1 MNELQIFKSHE
12 FGEIRTTVQNG
23 EPWFVAADVCKALD
37 IENNR
42 KATNRLDDDE
52 KGVTL
57 SDTLGGKQKL
67 TIVNEAGLYSLV
79 LGSRKPEAKAFK
91 RWITHEV
98 LPSIRKT
105 GGYITG
111 QEGLSDTELLEKAV
125 LVAQRRIAE
134 RDKQI
139 ERMKPAQIFADAV
152 CASEQSI
159 LVGDLAKLLRQNGI
173 DIGQKR
179 LFEWLRSRSY
189 LIKRKGSDWNMPTQ
203 RSMDMELF
211 EIKETAITH
220 SDGHVTISR
229 TVKVTGKGQKY
240 FINRFLDRL
249 HEEEVRKW
257 PKGKSV

>member
-1 MNELQIFKSHE
+1 MNELQVFQNNQ
-12 FGEIRTTVQNG
+12 FGDIRAIVQNG
-23 EPWFVAADVCKALD
+23 EPWFVAADVCRAL
-37 IENNR
+37 EVSNPTV
-42 KATNRLDDDE
+42 AAGRLDDDE
-52 KGVTL
+52 RAKFN
-57 SDTLGGKQKL
+57 LGRQGNT
-67 TIVNEAGLYSLV
+67 TIVNEPGLYTLV
-79 LGSRKPEAKAFK
+79 LGSRKPEAKQFK

-105 GGYITG
+105 GGYIKD
-111 QEGLSDTELLEKAV
+111 QETMTDAELMAKA
-125 LVAQRRIAE
+125 LMVAQR
-134 RDKQI
+134 QI
-139 ERMKPAQIFADAV
+139 EERNLQIEQMKPAQIFADAV

-179 LFEWLRSRSY
+179 LFQWLRDNSY

-240 FINRFLDRL
+240 FINKFLR
-249 HEEEVRKW
+249 
-257 PKGKSV
+257 

>member
-12 FGEIRTTVQNG
+12 FGEIRTTIQNG

-98 LPSIRKT
+98 LPTIRRT
-105 GGYITG
+105 GGYVNSADAFIEHYLPHADESTRTMFRA
-111 QEGLSDTELLEKAV
+111 QLKAIEELNAKIEADKPKV
-125 LVAQRRIAE
+125 L
-134 RDKQI
+134 
-139 ERMKPAQIFADAV
+139 FADAV
-152 CASEQSI
+152 SSSDTTI
-159 LVGDLAKLLRQNGI
+159 LVGEMAKILKQNGVNIGQKRFFEWLRQNG
-173 DIGQKR
+173 
-179 LFEWLRSRSY
+179 Y
-189 LIKRKGSDWNMPTQ
+189 LIKRKGSEWNMPTQ
-203 RSMDMELF
+203 RSMELGLF
-211 EIKETAITH
+211 EIKESTH
-220 SDGHVTISR
+220 LDGNGCNVTTKTPKI
-229 TVKVTGKGQKY
+229 TGKGQQY
-240 FINRFLDRL
+240 FIGEFL
-249 HEEEVRKW
+249 
-257 PKGKSV
+257 PAQ

>member
-1 MNELQIFKSHE
+1 MTELQIFKNE
-12 FGEIRTTVQNG
+12 QFGEIRTTVQNG

-105 GGYITG
+105 GGYIAG

-189 LIKRKGSDWNMPTQ
+189 LIKRKG
-203 RSMDMELF
+203 
-211 EIKETAITH
+211 
-220 SDGHVTISR
+220 V
-229 TVKVTGKGQKY
+229 
-240 FINRFLDRL
+240 RL
-249 HEEEVRKW
+249 EHAH
-257 PKGKSV
+257 PAQYGYGTF

>member
-12 FGEIRTTVQNG
+12 FGEIRTTIQNG

-98 LPSIRKT
+98 LPTIRRT
-105 GGYITG
+105 GGYVNSAEAFIEHYLPNADESTRTMFRS
-111 QEGLSDTELLEKAV
+111 QLKAIEDLNARIEADKPKV
-125 LVAQRRIAE
+125 L
-134 RDKQI
+134 
-139 ERMKPAQIFADAV
+139 FADAV
-152 CASEQSI
+152 SSSDTTI
-159 LVGDLAKLLRQNGI
+159 LVGEMAKILKQNGV

-179 LFEWLRSRSY
+179 FFEWLRQNGY
-189 LIKRKGSDWNMPTQ
+189 LIKRKGSEWNMPTQ
-203 RSMDMELF
+203 RSMELGLF
-211 EIKETAITH
+211 EIKESTHLDGNGCNIT
-220 SDGHVTISR
+220 TKTPKI
-229 TVKVTGKGQKY
+229 TGKGQQY
-240 FINRFLDRL
+240 FIGEFL
-249 HEEEVRKW
+249 
-257 PKGKSV
+257 PAQ

>member
-1 MNELQIFKSHE
+1 MRYKTKKDDVKMNELQVFQNNQ
-12 FGEIRTTVQNG
+12 FGEIRAVVKNG
-23 EPWFVAADVCKALD
+23 EPWFVAADVCKALE
-37 IENNR
+37 IANNR
-42 KATNRLDDDE
+42 KAISRLDDDE
-52 KGVTL
+52 KGVTS
-57 SDTLGGKQKL
+57 SDTPGGTQAM
-67 TIVNEAGLYSLV
+67 TTVNEPGLYALV
-79 LGSRKPEAKAFK
+79 LGSRKPEARQFK

-105 GGYITG
+105 GGYING
-111 QEGLSDTELLEKAV
+111 QETMSDTELMAKAL
-125 LVAQRRIAE
+125 LVAQR
-134 RDKQI
+134 QI
-139 ERMKPAQIFADAV
+139 EERNCLIEQMKPAQIFADAV

-179 LFEWLRSRSY
+179 LFQWLRDNSY

-240 FINRFLDRL
+240 FINKFLS
-249 HEEEVRKW
+249 E
-257 PKGKSV
+257 

>member
-1 MNELQIFKSHE
+1 MTELQIFKNE
-12 FGEIRTTVQNG
+12 QFGEIRTTVQNG

-98 LPSIRKT
+98 LPTIRRT
-105 GGYITG
+105 GGYVNSAEAFIGHYLPHADESTRTMFRA
-111 QEGLSDTELLEKAV
+111 QLKAIEELNAKIEADKPKV
-125 LVAQRRIAE
+125 L
-134 RDKQI
+134 
-139 ERMKPAQIFADAV
+139 FADAV
-152 CASEQSI
+152 SSSDTTI
-159 LVGDLAKLLRQNGI
+159 LVGEMAKILKQNGV

-179 LFEWLRSRSY
+179 FFDWLRQNGY
-189 LIKRKGSDWNMPTQ
+189 LIKRKGSEWNMPTQ
-203 RSMDMELF
+203 RSMELGLF
-211 EIKETAITH
+211 EIKESTHIDGNGCNIT
-220 SDGHVTISR
+220 TKTPKI
-229 TVKVTGKGQKY
+229 TGKGQQY
-240 FINRFLDRL
+240 FIGEFL
-249 HEEEVRKW
+249 
-257 PKGKSV
+257 PAQ

>member
-1 MNELQIFKSHE
+1 MTELQIFKNE
-12 FGEIRTTVQNG
+12 QFGEIRTTVQNG

-98 LPSIRKT
+98 LPTIRRT
-105 GGYITG
+105 GGYVNSAEAFIGHYLPHADESTRTMFRA
-111 QEGLSDTELLEKAV
+111 QLKAIEELNAKIEADKPKV
-125 LVAQRRIAE
+125 L
-134 RDKQI
+134 
-139 ERMKPAQIFADAV
+139 FADAV
-152 CASEQSI
+152 SSSDTTI
-159 LVGDLAKLLRQNGI
+159 LVGEMAKILKQNGV

-179 LFEWLRSRSY
+179 FFEWLRQNGY
-189 LIKRKGSDWNMPTQ
+189 LIKRKGSEWNMPTQ
-203 RSMDMELF
+203 RSMELGLF
-211 EIKETAITH
+211 EIKESTHIDGNGCNIT
-220 SDGHVTISR
+220 TKTPKI
-229 TVKVTGKGQKY
+229 TGKGQQY
-240 FINRFLDRL
+240 FIGEFL
-249 HEEEVRKW
+249 
-257 PKGKSV
+257 PAQ

>member
-1 MNELQIFKSHE
+1 MTELQIFKNE
-12 FGEIRTTVQNG
+12 QFGEIRTTVQNG

-125 LVAQRRIAE
+125 LVAST
-134 RDKQI
+134 
-139 ERMKPAQIFADAV
+139 PH
-152 CASEQSI
+152 C
-159 LVGDLAKLLRQNGI
+159 
-173 DIGQKR
+173 
-179 LFEWLRSRSY
+179 
-189 LIKRKGSDWNMPTQ
+189 
-203 RSMDMELF
+203 
-211 EIKETAITH
+211 
-220 SDGHVTISR
+220 
-229 TVKVTGKGQKY
+229 GKG
-240 FINRFLDRL
+240 
-249 HEEEVRKW
+249 
-257 PKGKSV
+257 

>member
-52 KGVTL
+52 KGVTS
-57 SDTLGGKQKL
+57 SDTPGGKQNL

-98 LPSIRKT
+98 LPTIRRT
-105 GGYITG
+105 GGYVNSAEAFIDHYLPNADESTRTMFRS
-111 QEGLSDTELLEKAV
+111 QLKAIEDLNARIEADKPKV
-125 LVAQRRIAE
+125 L
-134 RDKQI
+134 
-139 ERMKPAQIFADAV
+139 FADAV
-152 CASEQSI
+152 SSSDTTI
-159 LVGDLAKLLRQNGI
+159 LVGEMAKILKQNGV

-179 LFEWLRSRSY
+179 FFEWLRQNGY
-189 LIKRKGSDWNMPTQ
+189 LIKRKGSEWNMPTQ
-203 RSMDMELF
+203 RSMELGLF
-211 EIKETAITH
+211 EIKESTHLDGNGCNIT
-220 SDGHVTISR
+220 TK
-229 TVKVTGKGQKY
+229 TPKVTGKGQQY
-240 FINRFLDRL
+240 FISEFL
-249 HEEEVRKW
+249 
-257 PKGKSV
+257 PA

>member
-1 MNELQIFKSHE
+1 MTELQIFKNE
-12 FGEIRTTVQNG
+12 QFGEIRTTVQNG

-52 KGVTL
+52 KGVTS

-189 LIKRKGSDWNMPTQ
+189 LIKRKGADNC
-203 RSMDMELF
+203 
-211 EIKETAITH
+211 
-220 SDGHVTISR
+220 
-229 TVKVTGKGQKY
+229 
-240 FINRFLDRL
+240 
-249 HEEEVRKW
+249 
-257 PKGKSV
+257 